1 MATTYVVL
9 LERMMID
16 AEDEHSNRVAAAIP
30 WGDPVE
36 ATNAE
41 QARRR
46 VAERMDEADLE
57 AGVTLI
63 AVPERSWRTG
73 RGALKAETT
82 RRIRPA

>member
-9 LERMMID
+9 RETD
-16 AEDEHSNRVAAAIP
+16 SHY
-30 WGDPVE
+30 GDPETKLMSYPLVTVE

-46 VAERMDEADLE
+46 AAEELSDEDLE

-63 AVPERSWRTG
+63 AVPERNWRTG
-73 RGALKAETT
+73 RGTLKAETT
-82 RRIRPA
+82 RRIRSA